1 MFPKFYS
8 CALMILILAL
18 VPAVLA
24 VTPSAFAQ
32 VTEEWVQIYD
42 SPGSDDDEANAMTTD
57 AVGNVYVAGYS
68 TNALGY
74 DQMLTIKYDT
84 DGVEQWSATH
94 SGNGGD
100 DDYAYAIAVDGMG
113 NVYVA
118 GEAYNSGTR
127 SDFTTIKYDS
137 NGVEQWV
144 AVYSGSGNDRDSAN
158 DIAVDGSGNV
168 FVTGYAYAPGNNQ
181 DCVTIMYDASGTE
194 QWVNVYDGTAND
206 KDEGYALVIDGS
218 SNVFVTGT
226 TQSAGA
232 GRDALTIMYDL
243 AGAQQ
248 WLNAYDGDFHGND
261 RINDITLDGLGNVV
275 ITGITEITLNN
286 YECLTVQYNSSGVEQ
301 WATIYNGVEDEGAGG
316 ICIAS
321 DGLGNTYVGGDSD
334 NSVTGRDFCT
344 IKYNSSGVSQWVA
357 TYNGPADGHEDVGAI
372 AVDGLGN
379 VYVTGEVENSGT
391 GGDYTTVMYSSLGV
405 EQWAVAYN
413 GDADSDDRPY
423 ALAVDG
429 SGNVFVTGFSYD
441 ATGYVNWATVKY
453 GPDETAVDDLGA
465 PAPAR
470 PLVATPNPF
479 NPTTEIRFTLDAGA
493 HAVLSVFDAS
503 GRLVRVL
510 QDATLPAG
518 QYRQSW
524 DGRNDKGEAMPSGIY
539 LARLLENGKP
549 TAAGKLTMCK

>member
-1 MFPKFYS
+1 MKPLRF
-8 CALMILILAL
+8 LQTVLTLLICLTFSSL
-18 VPAVLA
+18 
-24 VTPSAFAQ
+24 AFAQ
-32 VTEEWVQIYD
+32 VAEEWVQIYD
-42 SPGSDDDEANAMTTD
+42 SPGSDDDEAYAMTLD
-57 AVGNVYVAGYS
+57 AVGNVYIAGYS
-68 TNALGY
+68 TNAEGY
-74 DQMLTIKYDT
+74 DQWLTIKYDT
-84 DGVEQWSATH
+84 DGVEQWTATH

-100 DDYAYAIAVDGMG
+100 DDYTYAIAVDGMG
-113 NVYVA
+113 NVYVT
-118 GEAYNSGTR
+118 GDVYNSGTG
-127 SDFTTIKYDS
+127 SDYATIKYNSD
-137 NGVEQWV
+137 GVEQWV
-144 AVYSGSGNDRDSAN
+144 AVYSGSGNDSDTAL
-158 DIAVDGSGNV
+158 DLAVDGSGNV
-168 FVTGYAYAPGNNQ
+168 FVTGYSENANGND

-194 QWVNVYDGTAND
+194 QWVGIYNGTGNGRDWGTA
-206 KDEGYALVIDGS
+206 LVVDGS
-218 SNVFVTGT
+218 SNVFVTGSST
-226 TQSAGA
+226 NSDTH
-232 GRDALTIMYDL
+232 RDGLTIMYDS
-243 AGAQQ
+243 AGTQQ
-248 WLNAYDGDFHGND
+248 WVKVYDGDYHGSD
-261 RINDITLDGLGNVV
+261 DTKDITLDGLGNVV
-275 ITGITEITLNN
+275 VTGQTEITMNN
-286 YECLTVQYNSSGVEQ
+286 YECLTIQYNSSGVEQ

-391 GGDYTTVMYSSLGV
+391 GGDYATVMYSSLGV

-453 GPDETAVDDLGA
+453 GPDETAVDDQGA

-518 QYRQSW
+518 QHRQSW

-539 LARLLENGKP
+539 LARLLENGKS